1 MHSQAAQ
8 TNSVRP
14 IDRARRRIVGQ
25 SRLVEI
31 PAGVAPCLRVAVVL
45 VSEGL
50 TELAIQEINAHGINR
65 HWIKGH
71 EDAGRPLAV
80 EEIAESA
87 LSSAVSHSRSTVPKQ
102 AIIDIEDGLVS
113 QRTAPMRST
122 SIEYVG
128 PLVSE
133 VTR

>member
-14 IDRARRRIVGQ
+14 IDSARRRIVGQ

-31 PAGVAPCLRVAVVL
+31 PVAVAPCLRVAVVL

-50 TELAIQEINAHGINR
+50 TELGIQEINAHGINR

-87 LSSAVSHSRSTVPKQ
+87 LISRSEEHTV
-102 AIIDIEDGLVS
+102 
-113 QRTAPMRST
+113 
-122 SIEYVG
+122 
-128 PLVSE
+128 
-133 VTR
+133 